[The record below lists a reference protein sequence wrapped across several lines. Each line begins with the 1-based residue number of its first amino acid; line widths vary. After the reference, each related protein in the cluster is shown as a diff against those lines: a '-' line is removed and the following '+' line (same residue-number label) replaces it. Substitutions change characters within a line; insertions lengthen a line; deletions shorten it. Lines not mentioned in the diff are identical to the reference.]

1 MEKTQWSIP
10 IGTTNLYRNFV
21 QLGKISHFGLH
32 NVAAEGDLVRSKKVL
47 LPLRRRCQRQAWT
60 LLFILSTE
68 AVVKLTLV
76 AVTNKPKITGDFYHK
91 KSLPLVHVPVTL
103 WPPTDRWAVTT
114 EDGECQPPS
123 YPLQPRDTSL
133 QLIFPSHEPVTWSRL
148 GAQGRWPW
156 EVWFISGRLLFRYKE
171 ISGPDDLTKRIL
183 SKLIFDSTVVV
194 LGTIKILI
202 EVLHVHS
209 APTFQVFV

>member
-1 MEKTQWSIP
+1 M
-10 IGTTNLYRNFV
+10 
-21 QLGKISHFGLH
+21 
-32 NVAAEGDLVRSKKVL
+32 AAEGDFVRSKKVL
-47 LPLRRRCQRQAWT
+47 LPLSRCCQRQACT

-68 AVVKLTLV
+68 VVVKLIPV

-91 KSLPLVHVPVTL
+91 KSLPLVHIPVTL
-103 WPPTDRWAVTT
+103 WPLTGRWAMTT
-114 EDGECQPPS
+114 EDGECQPAS

-133 QLIFPSHEPVTWSRL
+133 QLTFHSHEPVTWSHL
-148 GAQGRWPW
+148 GEQGRWPW
-156 EVWFISGRLLFRYKE
+156 EVRFISGRLLFRYQE
-171 ISGPDDLTKRIL
+171 ISGPDDLAKRIL

-202 EVLHVHS
+202 EVLHIHS